1 MERRHY
7 QRFPAELDCN
17 LYFKNREIDHRE
29 FSGTL
34 ENLSEAGMR
43 LKISRD
49 KNADFIDKVN
59 IGDSILF
66 QTADEYKY
74 GSVDEVKV
82 FIGEAKVVRV
92 DEAEDYIKLGCYIIS
107 ISTEYQEYIRYK
119 EIQMFRGR

>member
-17 LYFKNREIDHRE
+17 LYFKNWEIDHKE
-29 FSGTL
+29 FSGIL

-49 KNADFIDKVN
+49 KNADFIEKVN

-74 GSVDEVKV
+74 GSIDEVKLK
-82 FIGEAKVVRV
+82 FA
-92 DEAEDYIKLGCYIIS
+92 S
-107 ISTEYQEYIRYK
+107 
-119 EIQMFRGR
+119 